1 MYHVVRNN
9 QKFGPY
15 SLQHLKQYVEEGK
28 ILLSDKAVDV
38 NTNQEESVKH
48 FLRTNNVSY
57 SIKDKGS
64 ILEQIKFIGKDLLLP
79 KKDFLTKEIIKDR
92 RLIYLAAIG
101 LLPAFLITFTFASQ
115 ITFYVIALYFSAI
128 WGLFFYYLFA
138 TKQVKTKETIIIF
151 FLTQVTALILVNLQS
166 FPPFSWLYGLTDS
179 NFILFRLIGF
189 VFGVGFT
196 EETIKALP
204 LIYLIY
210 KTKEPIIPQTLVFYG
225 LISGIGFG
233 VLEGVIYQTGVNKEL
248 NYESAFFMNVA
259 RLTSLPF
266 LHATW
271 AAIAGYF
278 LAFANILPR
287 YRKGLIFIAIAV
299 PAILHGIYDVF
310 GWNLIGLA
318 TTILS
323 VILLVFYLKK
333 SSDYQAKLNQ
343 GN

>member
-1 MYHVVRNN
+1 MYHIIRNN
-9 QKFGPY
+9 QQFGPY
-15 SLQHLKQYVEEGK
+15 SIQHLKQYVEEGK
-28 ILLSDKAVDV
+28 ILLSDNAINI
-38 NTNQEESVKH
+38 NTKESNSVKH
-48 FLRTNNVSY
+48 FLKINNVSY

-64 ILEQIKFIGKDLLLP
+64 IINQIKFIGKDLLLP
-79 KKDFLTKEIIKDR
+79 KKDFITNDIIKDR

-101 LLPAFLITFTFASQ
+101 LLPAFLITFTFSSM

-138 TKQVKTKETIIIF
+138 TKQVKTKETVVIF
-151 FLTQVTALILVNLQS
+151 FLTQGTALILVNLQT

-179 NFILFRLIGF
+179 GFILFRFIGF
-189 VFGVGFT
+189 IFGVGFV

-204 LIYLIY
+204 LLYLIY
-210 KTKEPIIPQTLVFYG
+210 RAKEPIIPQTLVFYG

-271 AAIAGYF
+271 AGIAGYF
-278 LAFANILPR
+278 LAFANILPK

-299 PAILHGIYDVF
+299 PAVLHGIYDVF

-333 SSDYQAKLNQ
+333 SSDYQSRLNQ
-343 GN
+343 TT